1 MLHKLLVCVLFTLAL
16 LISGCGDDG
25 GAAGGKWVGEVY
37 NTPNSTTATEI
48 GEFDSYDECIAA
60 TQKEAKIG
68 VFNCGVK

>member
-37 NTPNSTTATEI
+37 DTPNSTTSKEI
-48 GEFDSYDECIAA
+48 GEFGSYDECVAA
-60 TQKEAKIG
+60 TQKESKTG